1 MTWGSPEYPGCREA
15 QDDLNMNKFIDNQLK
30 TTL

>member
-1 MTWGSPEYPGCREA
+1 MTWASPEYPGYRNV
-15 QDDLNMNKFIDNQLK
+15 QDARNMNKLIDNQLK

>member
-1 MTWGSPEYPGCREA
+1 MTWACPECPGNWDA
-15 QDDLNMNKFIDNQLK
+15 QDDRNMNKLIDNQLK